1 MSKANLETKPKELA
15 AIYLPKV
22 RAALAESIVPFWQR
36 AIDAERGGVFSCWNN
51 AGTELESRDK
61 FVWSQGRFVWL
72 WSRLAEL
79 ARHGSVPGDAAA
91 YLAHAAKT
99 VAFLRQ
105 HALLPDGRC
114 AFLLG
119 EDGEVKEAVAGDGP
133 APSIYSDCFVAMGL
147 AEYARVAGDREVFE
161 IAWQLA
167 TNIEQLIAAG
177 GVPTYPAPIPDG
189 YEPHA
194 VAMIWLNVT
203 LVIHDACAALN
214 DDRLPLARE
223 HTVAAAGII
232 FGRFL
237 LPNGR
242 IAELRSVRGG
252 EDHTLLSRH
261 LNPGHSLECLWMLL
275 TVAKREKRDEWI
287 GRACKAV
294 TLALERGWDE
304 QHGGLLHFTDIGF
317 PQPVGARGASAYEEN
332 VRATWDTKLWWVHS
346 EALYTSAFVAQISGD
361 AAMRAW
367 FEKIWD
373 YTLRTFPQ
381 PDRAV
386 GEWIQIRDRNGAPF
400 ERIVALPVKDPYHIA
415 RNLIQLLEL
424 FAPKAA
430 APRA

>member
-1 MSKANLETKPKELA
+1 MSKANLETKPKELG

-22 RAALAESIVPFWQR
+22 RAALAETIVPFWQR

-79 ARHGSVPGDAAA
+79 ARNGSVPGDAAA
-91 YLAHAAKT
+91 YLAHAGKT

-114 AFLLG
+114 AFLLT
-119 EDGEVKEAVAGDGP
+119 EDGQVKEAVAGDGP

-167 TNIEQLIAAG
+167 ANIEQLIAAG

-214 DDRLPLARE
+214 DARLALARE

-242 IAELRSVRGG
+242 IAELRSLGGG

-287 GRACKAV
+287 GRACQAV
-294 TLALERGWDE
+294 ALALERGWDE
-304 QHGGLLHFTDIGF
+304 QQGGLLHFTDLGF

-346 EALYTSAFVAQISGD
+346 EALYTSALVAQISGD

-381 PDRAV
+381 PDRSV
-386 GEWIQIRDRNGAPF
+386 GEWIQIRDRNGAPVD
-400 ERIVALPVKDPYHIA
+400 RIVALPVKDPYHIA

-424 FAPKAA
+424 FAKEP
-430 APRA
+430 APAK